1 MTNFNGARF
10 QDTAWAKVNL
20 SLSILGKRDD
30 GYHQL
35 ESLVVFADLGDEL
48 TIDTEALDVPSS
60 KERSLQ
66 LNVTGPEAQ
75 NIEGVNL
82 VETVG
87 LQLIDEFSSTS
98 PHSLPIV
105 SVSLEKL
112 LPVAAGLGGGSADA
126 AALIRLFCQL
136 MKEQDVDASK
146 FDSLKFASRFGA
158 DIPVCVNS
166 EPAFMHGVGELV
178 EPVKSFP
185 SIGLLLVNPRI
196 SVPTGLVFETLKA
209 KEYNEKS
216 LSKNA
221 LLRRYNFDF
230 HSIGE
235 VIDYMQVAP
244 NDLLKPALKIA
255 PKISDVLAEIS
266 LLDRCLISRL
276 SGSGATC
283 FGLFE
288 TEDEAKRAGKYLKM
302 RYPEWWIEGTFIRPY
317 LGAAAV

>member
-1 MTNFNGARF
+1 MINFNGACF
-10 QDTAWAKVNL
+10 QDTAWAKINL

-35 ESLVVFADLGDEL
+35 ESLVVFAGFGDKL
-48 TIDTEALDVPSS
+48 ALKTESS
-60 KERSLQ
+60 DDSPFQ
-66 LNVTGPEAQ
+66 LKVTGPEAQ
-75 NIEGVNL
+75 NIDGVNL

-98 PHSLPIV
+98 HHSLPIAT
-105 SVSLEKL
+105 VSLEKL
-112 LPVAAGLGGGSADA
+112 LPVASGIGGGSADA

-136 MKEQDVDASK
+136 MKEQDVDVSK
-146 FDSLKFASRFGA
+146 FDPLKFAARFGA

-166 EPAFMHGVGELV
+166 EPSFMHGVGELV
-178 EPVKSFP
+178 EPVRSFP

-196 SVPTGLVFETLKA
+196 AMPTGLVFETLRA

-216 LSKNA
+216 LFKNGVHK
-221 LLRRYNFDF
+221 RHKFDF

-235 VIDYMQVAP
+235 VIDYMESAP

-266 LLDRCLISRL
+266 LLDGCLISRL

-302 RYPEWWIEGTFIRPY
+302 RYPEWWIEGMFIRPSS
-317 LGAAAV
+317 